1 MGLMQSVAAAL
12 ARLGDLAATPT
23 VSRLANAFA
32 VAGHELAL
40 VGGPVRDAFLD
51 RPLHDR
57 LLNEVLQA
65 PASEPGLT
73 LNNTLAQRAAREL
86 LKSADSYF

>member
-1 MGLMQSVAAAL
+1 MVKVEYARRY
-12 ARLGDLAATPT
+12 ARL
-23 VSRLANAFA
+23 VF
-32 VAGHELAL
+32 
-40 VGGPVRDAFLD
+40 D

-73 LNNTLAQRAAREL
+73 LNNTLAQRARA
-86 LKSADSYF
+86 